1 MTILTLFH
9 TLIAIHIAFGGVGL
23 VSFWVPVVGKKGA
36 KNHRLWGKVFWTTIM
51 VAGCVALCLASL
63 SLYDPLATHPH
74 LTDRGAP
81 FVRGI
86 FGVMMFYLAILT
98 LNLAWYGLETIK
110 NKFHHDRNRKGLN
123 LWLQPLLILASLA
136 CAIEGLLIGQYLMVG
151 MSVIGFATAA
161 TNLAFMFNKTP
172 QPKDYLKEHVKAI
185 VGCGISVY
193 TAFFA
198 FGAVRVMPSMA
209 LHPGLWSIPLV
220 VGLSIILYHHRKI
233 SLSRKSATA

>member
-9 TLIAIHIAFGGVGL
+9 ILIATHIAFGAVGL
-23 VSFWVPVVGKKGA
+23 ISFWVPVIGKKGA

-51 VAGCVALCLASL
+51 IAGSVALCLASL
-63 SLYDPLATHPH
+63 TLIDPLATHPH
-74 LTDRGAP
+74 LVNRGAT

-86 FGVMMFYLAILT
+86 FGIMMFYLAILT

-110 NKFHHDRNRKGLN
+110 NKANHGANRQGLN
-123 LWLQPLLILASLA
+123 LWLQPLLIFAAIA
-136 CAIEGLLIGQYLMVG
+136 CAVEGVLIKQYLMVG
-151 MSVIGFATAA
+151 MSIIGFATAG
-161 TNLAFMFNKTP
+161 TNLVFMFNERP
-172 QPKDYLKEHVKAI
+172 APKDYLKEHVKAI

-198 FGAVRVMPSMA
+198 FGAVRIMPEMA
-209 LHPGLWSIPLV
+209 LNPALWSVPLV

-233 SLSRKSATA
+233 ALGLKGRPA